1 MVYDGVA
8 VNILSVVYR
17 APSRFLKNVDL
28 CSEVI
33 RAKSGRLRSMMIIWD
48 GFIFQQGVLDYILAF
63 MSNSRRAR

>member
-17 APSRFLKNVDL
+17 VASRFLKNVDL

-33 RAKSGRLRSMMIIWD
+33 RAKSGRLLFDDDNLGWIHFSTGGSRLYF
-48 GFIFQQGVLDYILAF
+48 GFHVEF
-63 MSNSRRAR
+63 